1 MVITKISDNENQII
15 ARTLC
20 QKIDNNNLIVYIYVV
35 WMISWHLIESI
46 FLRASIHNSW
56 LVWRSLTTLLLMMMM
71 NTRKSAWWPSDDQPT
86 WRVAI
91 CCAPAQCATRSSQR
105 HNRSLARCVT
115 EHNIEWRIWGWDFEV
130 GTPAAGFWRIFL
142 TLCCQTGVPGNWI
155 WEKAFRVGT
164 QSCLSE
170 VTVPH
175 GHLWWHHLSVKL

>member
-46 FLRASIHNSW
+46 NTQQ
-56 LVWRSLTTLLLMMMM
+56 LVSLKISEDAAAADDDEH
-71 NTRKSAWWPSDDQPT
+71 RKSAWWPSDDQPT